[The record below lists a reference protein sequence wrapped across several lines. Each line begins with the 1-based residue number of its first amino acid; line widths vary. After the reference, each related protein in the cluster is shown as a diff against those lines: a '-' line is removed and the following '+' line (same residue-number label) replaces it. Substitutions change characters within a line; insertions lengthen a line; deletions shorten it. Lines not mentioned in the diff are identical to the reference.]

1 MSETVHR
8 LSINGREFILIG
20 TAHVSRESVDEVS
33 RIITE
38 EHPGRVCVEID
49 ASRFRA
55 MSEGQNWS
63 SLDIYQVL
71 KRQQGF
77 LMLANLVLS
86 SFQKRLGADLG
97 VKPGEEMLAAVET
110 AKSLDIPFSFCDREI
125 QVTLRRAW
133 AKSGFWGKNKML
145 AALLSSAVT
154 TEKLAPEQIEEL
166 KKKSALEGMMEELAE
181 YLPSVKRVLI
191 DERDQYL
198 ATKIFETTE
207 EKVVAV
213 VGAGH
218 LQGII
223 RWMNALAEGTSRS
236 DLSGIEEIPPKRP
249 ISKFIPWLIPALIVG
264 FVAAGFFRSG
274 WQVTLNMVV
283 LWALV
288 NGTLAAI
295 GSLIALAHPVTI
307 LGAFVTAPLTSMH
320 PAIGVG
326 MVTGLL
332 EAWFKKPRVKDF
344 ESLQDDILT
353 VKGFFKN
360 RFTHILLV
368 FLLSSVG
375 GMIGNLVGI
384 PLLSSLL
391 A

>member
-8 LSINGREFILIG
+8 LSIHGREFILVG

-33 RIITE
+33 RIIAE
-38 EHPGRVCVEID
+38 ESPGRVCVEID

-55 MSEGQNWS
+55 MNEGQNWS

-71 KRQQGF
+71 KRKQGF

-110 AKSLDIPFSFCDREI
+110 AKSLGIPFSFCDREI

-198 ATKIFETTE
+198 ATRIFETTE

-218 LQGII
+218 LSGII
-223 RWMNALAEGTSRS
+223 RWMNALAEGTARG
-236 DLSGIEEIPPKRP
+236 DLSELEEIPPKRP
-249 ISKFIPWLIPALIVG
+249 ISKFLPWLIPALVVG

-320 PAIGVG
+320 PAVGVG

-332 EAWFKKPRVKDF
+332 EAWFRKPRVKDF

-353 VKGFFKN
+353 VKGFFRN

>member
-181 YLPSVKRVLI
+181 FLPSVKRVLI